1 MEHRLRSLKYEIYQ
15 YINGVNIDN
24 IGIISK
30 HEQDLRN
37 IQVKSLI
44 EMEDERFLSR
54 FNNRI
59 AAV

>member
-1 MEHRLRSLKYEIYQ
+1 MR
-15 YINGVNIDN
+15 YIN
-24 IGIISK
+24 ISMD
-30 HEQDLRN
+30 EQDLRN

>member
-1 MEHRLRSLKYEIYQ
+1 MR